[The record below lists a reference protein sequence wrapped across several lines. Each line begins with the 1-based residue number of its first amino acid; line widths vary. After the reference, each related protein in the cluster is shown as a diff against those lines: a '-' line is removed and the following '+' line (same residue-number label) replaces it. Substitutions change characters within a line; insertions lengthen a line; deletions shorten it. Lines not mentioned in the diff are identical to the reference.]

1 MTKTYYLFRIWLV
14 FSSWFLVF
22 MFHVAIHAQEVPIS
36 GVITDGQHPIAGASI
51 LIKHTVRGTVSD
63 FDGRYELY
71 AAPRDTLQI
80 SYLGYS
86 PMELPVGSLR
96 VINAILQ
103 EDATALGEVTIHAGY
118 YNTTERTKTGSI
130 AQITAKEIAKQPVS
144 NPLAAM
150 QGLMSGVHITQTT
163 GVAGG
168 GFDIQI
174 RGKNSLRADGRAPL
188 YLVDGIPI
196 ATENMGNTL
205 ISGGILTG
213 QGISPLNSLN
223 PSDIASIEVL
233 KDADATAI
241 YGSRGANGV
250 VLITTKKGTSGKTR
264 FSVNSYTG
272 VGGVTRRL
280 DLMNT
285 QEYLTMRE
293 QAFLNDGLTDFPS
306 YAYDVNGTWDRTR
319 YTDWQEELIGGTAY
333 TNSVQG
339 TVSGG
344 SETTRFLL
352 SGTHYNESTV
362 FPGDFSFRKNAVS
375 FNVHHTPTDQRF
387 NVLLSGSYIADT
399 NNLLGTDLT
408 RQAYTLAPNAPEPYH
423 PDGTLNWEGSTW
435 NNPYRLLNETYDAK
449 NNHLIANAKLEYRP
463 LPALAFKV
471 GLGFADAQLE
481 ESKATPHTVY
491 DPAYG
496 LDSAS
501 STLILNTARLQTW
514 NFEPQVTYN
523 KTVLG
528 GTLDVLLGATFEGR
542 KKDQTGLYAYGF
554 TSNSLIHNLAA
565 ASQVMA
571 LSTDNTE
578 YRYQAIFGRLHYA
591 IADTYFINLTG
602 RRDGS
607 SRFGP
612 GKQFA
617 NFGAIGAAWLFS
629 ESAFFDTHMRW
640 LSFGK
645 LRGSYGTTGNDQ
657 IGDYQYLDTYH
668 LSGLSYG
675 GQTGLEPT
683 RLYNPDFSWETNKK
697 KEVALELGFLKDRLF
712 LTTAYYTNRSSN
724 QLVGI
729 PLPGTTGFP
738 LVTANLDATVE
749 NTGWEFDI
757 QANWI
762 QRPNFTWKSSL
773 NISVPKNKLVS
784 FPDLE
789 GSTYVNQ
796 YVIGEP
802 LDIIKVYHY
811 TGMNPDTGIYEFED
825 YNGDGQLSSSHD
837 REGIVRT
844 APEYF
849 GGLQNSLGYKNWQF
863 DFSLQ
868 FVKQL
873 GSNYNYLGVLP
884 GIASNL
890 PVDFNDAWQQPG
902 DTSSIQPYTTGLN
915 SDATNA
921 YYRYIAS
928 DAAYSDASFIRLK
941 NLSLSYTI
949 PMTGM
954 GTARCRV
961 YAQGQNIFT
970 LTKFKGPDPE
980 NQSSGM
986 LPPLRVFSLGI
997 DFSI

>member
-1 MTKTYYLFRIWLV
+1 
-14 FSSWFLVF
+14 
-22 MFHVAIHAQEVPIS
+22 MFHVAIHAQEIPIS

-51 LIKHTVRGTVSD
+51 LIKHTVVGTVSD

-71 AAPRDTLQI
+71 AQPTDTLQI
-80 SYLGYS
+80 SYLGYT
-86 PMELPVGSLR
+86 PMELSVGSLR
-96 VINAILQ
+96 VINAILR
-103 EDATALGEVTIHAGY
+103 EDATALGEVTINAGY
-118 YNTTERTKTGSI
+118 YNTTEKTKTGSI

-163 GVAGG
+163 GVVGG

-174 RGKNSLRADGRAPL
+174 RGKNSLRADGSAPL
-188 YLVDGIPI
+188 YLVDGIPF
-196 ATENMGNTL
+196 ATENLGSTL
-205 ISGGILTG
+205 ISSGILSG

-223 PSDIASIEVL
+223 PADIASIEVL

-293 QAFLNDGLTDFPS
+293 QAFLNDGLTEFPS
-306 YAYDVNGTWDRTR
+306 YAYDVNGTWDRNR
-319 YTDWQEELIGGTAY
+319 YTDWQNELIGGTAY
-333 TNSVQG
+333 TNSVQA
-339 TVSGG
+339 TISGG

-352 SGTHYNESTV
+352 SGTHYKESTV

-375 FNVHHTPTDQRF
+375 FNVHHTATDDRF
-387 NVLLSGSYIADT
+387 DVLLSGSYLADT

-423 PDGTLNWEGSTW
+423 PDGTLNWENSTW
-435 NNPYRLLNETYDAK
+435 NNPYRLLNETYVAK
-449 NNHLIANAKLEYRP
+449 NNNLISNAQLEYRP
-463 LPALAFKV
+463 LPALAFKM
-471 GLGFADAQLE
+471 GIGFSDTQLD
-481 ESKATPHTVY
+481 ESKATPHTIY
-491 DPAYG
+491 DPSYG

-514 NFEPQVTYN
+514 NFEPQVTFN
-523 KTVLG
+523 QSILG

-542 KKDQTGLYAYGF
+542 QRDQSGLYAYGF
-554 TSNSLIHNLAA
+554 TSNSLIHNLSA
-565 ASQVMA
+565 ASQVAA
-571 LSTDNTE
+571 LSTTNTE
-578 YRYQAIFGRLHYA
+578 YRYQAIFARLHYA
-591 IADTYFINLTG
+591 LADTYFINLTG

-612 GKQFA
+612 GRQFA

-629 ESAFFDTHMRW
+629 ESAFFDTHMGW

-668 LSGLSYG
+668 LSGLGYG

-683 RLYNPDFSWETNKK
+683 RLYNPNFSWETNRKM
-697 KEVALELGFLKDRLF
+697 EVALEMGFLKDRLF

-749 NTGWEFDI
+749 NSGWEFDI

-762 QRPNFTWKSSL
+762 RRPHFTWKSSL

-825 YNGDGQLSSSHD
+825 YNGDGQLNSSHD
-837 REGIVRT
+837 RERIVRT

-849 GGLQNSLGYKNWQF
+849 GGLQNSMGYKNWQF

-902 DTSSIQPYTTGLN
+902 DSSPVQPYTTGLN
-915 SDATNA
+915 SDVTNA

-928 DAAYSDASFIRLK
+928 DAAYSDASFIRIK

-954 GTARCRV
+954 GTARCRI